1 MENHFFILSR
11 LGFILNGF
19 CSPLNVF
26 LSYYYF
32 LFLAPWPWLPGC
44 SAFQRIPRPLW
55 TLGVFDSFEVP
66 LKGKVQNIKAPLDL
80 RRKKSCSGTEAPW
93 TLSDGPY
100 GRARTVCVFL
110 SKVDGASFSLST
122 RASRPSPTPHTA
134 HQKKLGVK
142 LGGGRELSS
151 MVNNS

>member
-1 MENHFFILSR
+1 METHFFILSR
-11 LGFILNGF
+11 LGFILKGL

-100 GRARTVCVFL
+100 GRGPTV
-110 SKVDGASFSLST
+110 SLI
-122 RASRPSPTPHTA
+122 AVI
-134 HQKKLGVK
+134 GVVIVIGVIADRSDR
-142 LGGGRELSS
+142 L
-151 MVNNS
+151 